1 MALTIKEHHG
11 LFSVAGSINATTAK
25 HFQTHFENILN
36 VSGDLTIDI
45 ENINEID
52 EDGINAIR
60 VLYNNAITFDR
71 GFLIIGNVSQ
81 NIYESIRSIK
91 VAA

>member
-1 MALTIKEHHG
+1 MSLTIKENFG
-11 LFSVAGSINATTAK
+11 LFSVSGAINAATAEY
-25 HFQTHFENILN
+25 FQTHFETILN
-36 VSGDLTIDI
+36 ASGDLTIDI

-60 VLYNNAITFDR
+60 VLYNNALKFDR
-71 GFLIIGNVSQ
+71 GFLIVGNVSQ
-81 NIYESIRSIK
+81 HIFESIRSIK